1 MKLGIA
7 LAIAIVSI
15 AAPGAGAATCPNA
28 GGGPPPIGFQSALH
42 ITSSGQDRTYAL
54 SVPADYDPGHAYAL
68 AFGFHGDGGT
78 GGGIRTALGLEAP
91 ANGASIFVYPDA
103 TVASGRSFDLE
114 TPLAT
119 NADMTLVLDILASIE
134 SLYCVDP
141 SRVFAAGFS
150 RGAFFANFLNCR
162 LGTQIFRAI
171 SAQSGSGPYGADYDP
186 QGHFICEATA
196 AAALLIHG
204 ESDLVVPIADAQY
217 SRDQWIF
224 ANQCSTATT
233 PYEPSPCVRYDGCSE
248 DKPVVWCAVPGLGH
262 EVWSEA
268 PTTTW
273 NFFASFATTVPE
285 PGASLLGFASFGAL
299 LALRLAADAGCR
311 SRSADR

>member
-1 MKLGIA
+1 MTSTIPD
-7 LAIAIVSI
+7 ID
-15 AAPGAGAATCPNA
+15 
-28 GGGPPPIGFQSALH
+28 
-42 ITSSGQDRTYAL
+42 SSGWA
-54 SVPADYDPGHAYAL
+54 
-68 AFGFHGDGGT
+68 
-78 GGGIRTALGLEAP
+78 
-91 ANGASIFVYPDA
+91 
-103 TVASGRSFDLE
+103 
-114 TPLAT
+114 
-119 NADMTLVLDILASIE
+119 
-134 SLYCVDP
+134 VDP
-141 SRVFAAGFS
+141 RRYGMTAREYIQAESR
-150 RGAFFANFLNCR
+150 AFFANFLNCR

-248 DKPVVWCAVPGLGH
+248 DKPVVWCAVPELGH
-262 EVWSEA
+262 AVWSEA